1 LNRALLNSEV
11 QEFLEEQYKTEVSKM
26 AFRGSP
32 FEDISTQELLV
43 QLAGKKRAEKKL
55 PLWFKTRGII
65 YPPNLNLEQTS
76 SEVTAQYKASLVA
89 GTSLA
94 DLTGGFGIDS
104 YYFSEKIDKVR
115 HFELNPEL
123 QEIAAHNF
131 EILSAKNVISEARD
145 SLDFLKN
152 TSEKFDWLYID
163 PSRRDEAGGRVFFL
177 SDCLPNVPE
186 NFELLQERA
195 GSILIKTSPLLDLQ
209 AGLNE
214 LQNVQEIHIVAVEN
228 DVKELLWILKQD
240 TSESITIK
248 TVNFQKK
255 EKQVFT
261 STFDNDLPEVYSL
274 PEAYLYEPNAAIMKS
289 GLFGALGN
297 VLGLE
302 KLHPNTQLY
311 TSKEPVDFPGR
322 RFKITQ
328 ILPFRKKQLKKE
340 LQLKKA
346 NITTRNF
353 PESVADLRKILKI
366 KEGGDTY
373 LFFTT
378 LQNEEK
384 VVLVCQKS

>member
-1 LNRALLNSEV
+1 
-11 QEFLEEQYKTEVSKM
+11 M

-32 FEDISTQELLV
+32 FEDLSTQELLV
-43 QLAGKKRAEKKL
+43 QLSGKKRAEKKL

-94 DLTGGFGIDS
+94 DITGGFGIDS
-104 YYFSEKIDKVR
+104 HYFSEKIDKVW

-131 EILSAKNVISEARD
+131 EILGAKNVISEARD

-163 PSRRDEAGGRVFFL
+163 PSRRDETGGRVFFL

-186 NFELLQERA
+186 NLKLLQERA

-214 LQNVQEIHIVAVEN
+214 LQNVREIHIVAVEN
-228 DVKELLWILKQD
+228 DVKELLWILKKK

-274 PEAYLYEPNAAIMKS
+274 PEDYLYEPNAAIMKS

-297 VLGLE
+297 AFGLE

-311 TSKEPVDFPGR
+311 TSKEPVYFPGR
-322 RFKITQ
+322 RFNITR
-328 ILPFRKKQLKKE
+328 ILPFRKKQLKKD

-353 PESVADLRKILKI
+353 PESVATLRKLLKI
-366 KEGGDTY
+366 KEGGDAY

-384 VVLVCQKS
+384 VVLVCQKG

>member
-32 FEDISTQELLV
+32 FEGISTQELLV
-43 QLAGKKRAEKKL
+43 QLSGKKKAEKKL
-55 PLWFKTRGII
+55 PLWFGTRGII

-76 SEVTAQYKASLVA
+76 SEVTAKYKASLVA
-89 GTSLA
+89 GASLA

-104 YYFSEKIDKVR
+104 YYFSEKIEKVR
-115 HFELNPEL
+115 HLELNPEL
-123 QEIAAHNF
+123 QEIAEHNF
-131 EILSAKNVISEARD
+131 EVLGAKNIISEACD
-145 SLDFLKN
+145 ALNFLKN
-152 TSEKFDWLYID
+152 TSERFDWVYID

-186 NFELLQERA
+186 NLDILQEKA
-195 GSILIKTSPLLDLQ
+195 ENILIKTSPLLDLQ

-214 LQNVQEIHIVAVEN
+214 LENVREIHVVAVDN
-228 DVKELLWILKQD
+228 DVKELLWVLNKNA
-240 TSESITIK
+240 SEGIEIK

-255 EKQVFT
+255 EKQVFNGI
-261 STFDNDLPEVYSL
+261 FGGNPPENYSEPKNFL
-274 PEAYLYEPNAAIMKS
+274 FEPNAAIMKS
-289 GLFGALGN
+289 GLFGRLGN
-297 VLGLE
+297 ELGLE
-302 KLHPNTQLY
+302 KLHPNSQLY
-311 TSKEPVDFPGR
+311 TSDTPVNFPGR
-322 RFKITQ
+322 RFKVLQ
-328 ILPFRKKQLKKE
+328 ILPFRKKQLKKD

-353 PESVADLRKILKI
+353 PESVAELRKILKI
-366 KEGGDTY
+366 KEGGESY

-384 VVLVCQKS
+384 VVLLCKKS

>member
-1 LNRALLNSEV
+1 MNWALLNSEV

-32 FEDISTQELLV
+32 FQGISTQELLV
-43 QLAGKKRAEKKL
+43 QLSGKKRAEKKL

-104 YYFSEKIDKVR
+104 YYFSEKIEKMR

-131 EILSAKNVISEARD
+131 EILGAKNVISEAHD

-152 TSEKFDWLYID
+152 TSEKFDWIYID

-177 SDCLPNVPE
+177 FDCLPNVPE
-186 NFELLQERA
+186 NLELLQEKA
-195 GSILIKTSPLLDLQ
+195 ESILIKTSPLLDLQ

-214 LQNVQEIHIVAVEN
+214 LQNVREIHIVAVEN
-228 DVKELLWILKQD
+228 DVKELLWILKQN

-261 STFDNDLPEVYSL
+261 STFDNDLPEVYSM
-274 PEAYLYEPNAAIMKS
+274 PEVYLYEPNAAIMKS

-297 VLGLE
+297 ALGLE

-322 RFKITQ
+322 GFKITQ

-366 KEGGDTY
+366 KEGGDAY